1 MTRQQMVSIEHV
13 DTPHG
18 KRVAI
23 VRFDAGTKANAL
35 SQELMRQLTDAAR
48 SFEGDA
54 ETNAIV
60 LTGRADRFCLG
71 MDLKDPEFRDSRS
84 LPLNE
89 RRQLLQLGPR
99 MCRAWEDLE
108 PMTICAIEGWC
119 VGGGVALA
127 ASLDLRV
134 CGRSSQFYIP
144 EIERG
149 LNMGWG
155 SLPRIAGLIGPART
169 KRLAILAE
177 QIGAET
183 AESWGWADYLADD
196 GSVMETALSVA
207 EKIAAMPPVAVRM
220 IKQGVETATKPL
232 NHATSAMDM
241 DQFALIQSS
250 EDHEEGVTSFLE
262 GRDPDFT
269 GG

>member
-1 MTRQQMVSIEHV
+1 MTEQFVSIERAE
-13 DTPHG
+13 TPLG
-18 KRVAI
+18 QRVAI
-23 VRFDAGTKANAL
+23 VRFDTGSKANAL
-35 SQELMRQLTDAAR
+35 SQELMRQLTAAAR

-54 ETNAIV
+54 DTNAII

-71 MDLKDPEFRDSRS
+71 MDLKDPEFQTALD

-99 MCRAWEDLE
+99 MCKAWEDLE

-134 CGRSSQFYIP
+134 CSRSSQFYIP

-149 LNMGWG
+149 LNMSWG

-169 KRLAILAE
+169 KRLTIIAE
-177 QIGAET
+177 QINAET
-183 AESWGWADYLADD
+183 AENWGWVDYIAED
-196 GSVMETALSVA
+196 GMAMGKAISVA
-207 EKIAAMPPVAVRM
+207 DKIAAMPPVAVRM
-220 IKQGVETATKPL
+220 IKQGIETATKPL
-232 NHATSAMDM
+232 NRAVSATDM
-241 DQFALIQSS
+241 DQFALMQSS
-250 EDHEEGVTSFLE
+250 TDHAEGVASFLE
-262 GRDPDFT
+262 QRDAKFT

>member
-1 MTRQQMVSIEHV
+1 MTAQMVTIERAE
-13 DTPHG
+13 TPHG
-18 KRVAI
+18 HRIAI
-23 VRFDAGTKANAL
+23 VRFDTGAKANAL
-35 SQELMRQLTDAAR
+35 SQELMRQLTAAAR

-54 ETNAIV
+54 ETNAII

-71 MDLKDPEFRDSRS
+71 MDLKDPEFRDAPN

-99 MCRAWEDLE
+99 MCSAWEDLE

-149 LNMGWG
+149 LNMSWG
-155 SLPRIAGLIGPART
+155 SLPRIAGLVGPARA
-169 KRLAILAE
+169 KRLAIVAE
-177 QIGAET
+177 QIGAGM
-183 AESWGWADYLADD
+183 AEDWGWTDYVAED
-196 GSVMETALSVA
+196 GKVMETALSVA

-220 IKQGVETATKPL
+220 IKQGIETATKPL
-232 NHATSAMDM
+232 NRAVSAMDM
-241 DQFALIQSS
+241 DQFALMQGS

-262 GRDPDFT
+262 GRDAKFT
-269 GG
+269 GN

>member
-1 MTRQQMVSIEHV
+1 MVSIERAE
-13 DTPHG
+13 TQHG
-18 KRVAI
+18 RRIAI
-23 VRFDAGTKANAL
+23 VRFDTGAKANAL
-35 SQELMRQLTDAAR
+35 SQELMRQLTAAAR

-54 ETNAIV
+54 DTSAII

-71 MDLKDPEFRDSRS
+71 MDLKDPEFQGARD

-99 MCRAWEDLE
+99 MCSAWEDLE

-155 SLPRIAGLIGPART
+155 SLPRIAGLIGPARA
-169 KRLAILAE
+169 KRLAIVAE
-177 QIGAET
+177 QIGAGE
-183 AESWGWADYLADD
+183 AADWGWADYVAED
-196 GSVMETALSVA
+196 GKVVETALSVA
-207 EKIAAMPPVAVRM
+207 EQIAAMPPVAVRM
-220 IKQGVETATKPL
+220 IKQGIETATKPL
-232 NHATSAMDM
+232 NGAVSAMDM
-241 DQFALIQSS
+241 DQFALMQSS
-250 EDHEEGVTSFLE
+250 EDHAEGVASFLE
-262 GRDPDFT
+262 GREAKFT
-269 GG
+269 GN

>member
-1 MTRQQMVSIEHV
+1 MTEQFVSIERAE
-13 DTPHG
+13 TSHG
-18 KRVAI
+18 QRIAI
-23 VRFDAGTKANAL
+23 VRFDTGSKANAL
-35 SQELMRQLTDAAR
+35 SQELMRQLITAAR

-54 ETNAIV
+54 DTNAII

-71 MDLKDPEFRDSRS
+71 MDLKDPEFQTALD

-99 MCRAWEDLE
+99 MCKAWEDLE

-134 CGRSSQFYIP
+134 CGHSSQFYIP

-155 SLPRIAGLIGPART
+155 SLPRIAALIGPARA
-169 KRLAILAE
+169 KRLAIVAE
-177 QIGAET
+177 QINAQT
-183 AESWGWADYLADD
+183 AESWGWIDYLTED
-196 GSVMETALSVA
+196 GNTMTKALSVA
-207 EKIAAMPPVAVRM
+207 EQIAAMPPVAVRM
-220 IKQGVETATKPL
+220 IKQGIETATKPL
-232 NHATSAMDM
+232 HHAVSAMDM
-241 DQFALIQSS
+241 DQFALMQCSA
-250 EDHEEGVTSFLE
+250 DHAEGVASFLE
-262 GRDPDFT
+262 QRDAKFT